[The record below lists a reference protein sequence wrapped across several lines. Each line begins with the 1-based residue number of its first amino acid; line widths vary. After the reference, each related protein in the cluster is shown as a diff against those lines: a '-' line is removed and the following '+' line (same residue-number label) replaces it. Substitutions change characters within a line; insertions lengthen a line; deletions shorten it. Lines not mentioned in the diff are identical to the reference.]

1 VDYAYLAATLPVG
14 VLLYWRR
21 PGLYVGFTWWLWF
34 LTPEVRRLVDYVQGW
49 DPINPVML
57 APYLVSALT
66 IFTLVHHLP
75 KLLLNRY
82 FPFVLIG
89 LGLLYAYAVGVYRVG
104 APSAT
109 YHLLEYSVPIAFGFY
124 LVVHWRRYPL
134 YRLTIQRTFAWGAL
148 VMGVYGLIQFLYLPP
163 WDRYWML
170 SAPITSIGEP
180 YPLEVR
186 VFSTLNSP
194 QPFGAVMMA
203 GLLLLF
209 CEGRLLLRWPAAAV
223 GFVSF
228 LLSLARTAWGGWLV
242 AVLFILTQRGH
253 FRSRVFVTL
262 AGTALLSIPL
272 FAVGPVADTINSR
285 LQTITEIRQDNS
297 FRARTEFYAEFL
309 PQAFSSV
316 RGDGL
321 GSTGLGTKLSNEQA
335 TLGTYG
341 SFDSGVMEIPLVLG
355 WPGMM
360 LYVGGLI
367 WLLVYAFRNTNP
379 EDLFAVVSR
388 GIVVAMLAMLLA
400 DDTTNGLPGM
410 LLWSFLCLAMA
421 GKVQF
426 VQTFGR
432 GGNVAATK
440 NRRKDGHVE
449 PSKGVA
455 RGAWLRAD

>member
-1 VDYAYLAATLPVG
+1 MNYAYLAATLLVG

-34 LTPEVRRLVDYVQGW
+34 LTPEVRRLADYVQGW
-49 DPINPVML
+49 DPLNPVML

-82 FPFVLIG
+82 FPFVLVG
-89 LGLLYAYAVGVYRVG
+89 LGLFYAYAVGVYRVG

-109 YHLLEYSVPIAFGFY
+109 YHLIEYSVPIAFGFY

-134 YRLTIQRTFAWGAL
+134 YRRTIQRTFAWGVL
-148 VMGVYGLIQFLYLPP
+148 VMGAYGLIQFLYLPP

-180 YPLEVR
+180 YPLAVR

-209 CEGRLLLRWPAAAV
+209 CERTLFLRWPAVAV
-223 GFVSF
+223 GLVSF

-242 AVLFILTQRGH
+242 ALLFILTQRGH

-262 AGTALLSIPL
+262 AAAALLSLPL
-272 FAVGPVADTINSR
+272 FAVGPVADTINTR
-285 LQTITEIRQDNS
+285 LQTITEIGQDNS
-297 FRARTEFYAEFL
+297 FRARTELYAEFL
-309 PQAFSSV
+309 PQAFSNV
-316 RGDGL
+316 TGEGL
-321 GSTGLGTKLSNEQA
+321 GSTGLGTKLGNEQA
-335 TLGTYG
+335 TLGEYG
-341 SFDSGVMEIPLVLG
+341 SFDSGVMEIPLILG
-355 WPGMM
+355 WPGTM
-360 LYVGGLI
+360 LYLCGLI
-367 WLLVYAFRNTNP
+367 WLLVLAFRDSNV

-388 GIVVAMLAMLLA
+388 GIVVAMLVMSLA
-400 DDTTNGLPGM
+400 DDMTNGLPGM

-421 GKVQF
+421 AKF
-426 VQTFGR
+426 NSSKFPR
-432 GGNVAATK
+432 GVETQRQSRTGATIGMS
-440 NRRKDGHVE
+440 NRQRVLYAG
-449 PSKGVA
+449 P
-455 RGAWLRAD
+455 RAD